1 MNYKFFIIIIILTSS
16 FGISQNIYDTKIGD
30 CETSRFSLESEKET
44 AKIDDSQLF
53 KVIHNALDEDVHNKL
68 RGLLKLQIIVYTDGS
83 SCLLSYENDTNID
96 KKDLNLNQLKS
107 LIGSELEWNQ
117 LEESVSV
124 LLEVKFKK
132 KKTKLF
138 RYGMQGSLGWHR
150 LKK

>member
-1 MNYKFFIIIIILTSS
+1 MIRILFCLAILLTSYIS
-16 FGISQNIYDTKIGD
+16 SSQNIYDTKIGN

-53 KVIHNALDEDVHNKL
+53 KVIHNALDEDVRNKL

-96 KKDLNLNQLKS
+96 KKDLNLNQLKF

-117 LEESVSV
+117 LEENVAV

-138 RYGMQGSLGWHR
+138 RYGMHGGLGWHR